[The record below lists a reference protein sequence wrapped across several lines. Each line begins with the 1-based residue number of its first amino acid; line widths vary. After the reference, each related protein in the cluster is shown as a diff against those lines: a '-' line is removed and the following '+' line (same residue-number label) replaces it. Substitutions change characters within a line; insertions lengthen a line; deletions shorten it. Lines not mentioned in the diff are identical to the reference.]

1 LLIIEAHVLR
11 TFSRKISESVLDKT
25 VMFQGEFV
33 SHYEIISTSIA
44 LIAVCISFM
53 AIVRTRKLSEKQ
65 LAFEKTNAK
74 LSALAI
80 LVSEYKSEAESIR
93 VALSDGTIEIENLSR
108 IGMENAL
115 DEVLDKQYKAVEDIE
130 KILIA
135 HQATE
140 R

>member
-1 LLIIEAHVLR
+1 M
-11 TFSRKISESVLDKT
+11 FSDKA

-33 SHYEIISTSIA
+33 SQYEIISTSIA
-44 LIAVCISFM
+44 LIAVCVSFM

-115 DEVLDKQYKAVEDIE
+115 DEVLDKQYKAIEDIE
-130 KILIA
+130 KILIT

-140 R
+140 T

>member
-1 LLIIEAHVLR
+1 V
-11 TFSRKISESVLDKT
+11 FSDKA

-33 SHYEIISTSIA
+33 SQYEIISTSIA
-44 LIAVCISFM
+44 LIAVCVSFM

-65 LAFEKTNAK
+65 LAKTNSK

-93 VALSDGTIEIENLSR
+93 VALNDGTIEIENLSR

-115 DEVLDKQYKAVEDIE
+115 DEVLDKQYKAIEDIE
-130 KILIA
+130 KILIT

-140 R
+140 T

>member
-1 LLIIEAHVLR
+1 MLIIEAHVLR

>member
-1 LLIIEAHVLR
+1 
-11 TFSRKISESVLDKT
+11 
-25 VMFQGEFV
+25 MFQGEFV

-115 DEVLDKQYKAVEDIE
+115 DEVLYKQYKAVEDIE

>member
-1 LLIIEAHVLR
+1 M
-11 TFSRKISESVLDKT
+11 SSDKA

-115 DEVLDKQYKAVEDIE
+115 DEVLDKQYNAIEDIE

-140 R
+140 T

>member
-1 LLIIEAHVLR
+1 MLIIEAHVLR

-93 VALSDGTIEIENLSR
+93 VALSDGTIEIENLSI